1 VLDLSV
7 GNFHLATSLRMVGIG
22 YFVCDRVLEK
32 RSFEKLVAKVL
43 ISVTND
49 GLRSTEF
56 AENVGLD
63 EFYHDLVII
72 GLCGKTSTHLE
83 T

>member
-1 VLDLSV
+1 VIEY
-7 GNFHLATSLRMVGIG
+7 LR
-22 YFVCDRVLEK
+22 K
-32 RSFEKLVAKVL
+32 WSFEKLVAKVL
-43 ISVTND
+43 ISITND

-63 EFYHDLVII
+63 EFYHVLVII